1 VAVQRDCGGDSRATD
16 GAFAGCGVAEAAQ
29 RACADRLNLNITPEI
44 RWETDRPAPFWAG

>member
-29 RACADRLNLNITPEI
+29 RA
-44 RWETDRPAPFWAG
+44 